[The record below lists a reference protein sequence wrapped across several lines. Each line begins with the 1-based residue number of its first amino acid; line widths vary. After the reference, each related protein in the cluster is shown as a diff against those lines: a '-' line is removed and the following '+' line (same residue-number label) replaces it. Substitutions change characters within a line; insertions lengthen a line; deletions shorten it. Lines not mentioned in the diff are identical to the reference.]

1 MCTRCPDQFFYADLS
16 FPIWSAVFL
25 EFFGLWTDVLMRER
39 SRDTSFTGA
48 ESRGWPQTRGDNNRS
63 TQVVA
68 LQEQS
73 NSEKIGQTT
82 FPTGAMERE
91 CKRMASYLI
100 KLPSIH
106 FLGVRM
112 VAAILAVVGIAGA
125 PASSMH
131 AQRRA
136 PTVWIDAGELE
147 GVPLLSLAHGAA
159 FLGIPYA
166 AQPVGDLRWKS
177 PQPHPKWNGVRR
189 AAGYGAACPQAPSP
203 WLPEMLGR
211 SRMVTDEACLYLN
224 VWTPELTRGAK
235 LPVLLWIHGGG
246 NVEGSGEWPP
256 LGETLARDGI
266 VVVSINYRLGIFG
279 FFASPELSA
288 ESPHHVSGNY
298 GQLDQLAALTWIREN
313 IGRFGGDR
321 DQVTVAGAS
330 SGSLDIC
337 NLMASPLASGL
348 FQRAILQS
356 GVCVDSIFPS
366 SSQAEASDSSFAKE
380 SGSPTASL
388 AELRSIPAERIL
400 AAAAKDRKL
409 DLEPAIDGWF
419 LQEQP
424 AAIFAHGRQSRVP
437 VLVGSNENEVSIF
450 ASDLVGGKSYRP
462 RTIAEYRQWL
472 SRRFGVLA
480 DQVFAAYPAHDHDDV
495 VAAFTTMDTD
505 FDFGFGARL
514 LAEESAQ
521 SGQHV
526 YLYHFTYTGRQE
538 FASLGA
544 FHSEES
550 MFLSKRYW
558 TSWISTPGDE
568 QLSNAIITYWSR
580 FARTGDPNGPGL
592 PPWPTYEPNQNLCQI
607 LGETIRSEPVPRSR
621 KFDIFQKRLT
631 ARLASLAG
639 DDTVSAH
646 P

>member
-1 MCTRCPDQFFYADLS
+1 MRCL
-16 FPIWSAVFL
+16 
-25 EFFGLWTDVLMRER
+25 GLW
-39 SRDTSFTGA
+39 
-48 ESRGWPQTRGDNNRS
+48 
-63 TQVVA
+63 
-68 LQEQS
+68 
-73 NSEKIGQTT
+73 
-82 FPTGAMERE
+82 
-91 CKRMASYLI
+91 
-100 KLPSIH
+100 
-106 FLGVRM
+106 M
-112 VAAILAVVGIAGA
+112 VAILPAAGIPDAA
-125 PASSMH
+125 ASPGH

-136 PTVWIDAGELE
+136 PTVRIDAGQLE
-147 GVPLLSLAHGAA
+147 GVPLLPPAHGAA
-159 FLGIPYA
+159 FLGIPFA
-166 AQPVGDLRWKS
+166 AQPVGDLRWKP
-177 PQPHPKWNGVRR
+177 PQPHPKWDGVTR
-189 AAGYGAACPQAPSP
+189 ATAYGPACPQAPSP

-211 SRMVTDEACLYLN
+211 SSMVTDEACLYLN
-224 VWTPELTRGAK
+224 VWTPDLTRGAK

-256 LGETLARDGI
+256 LGETLARAGI

-279 FFASPELSA
+279 FFASPELSD
-288 ESPHHVSGNY
+288 ESPRHVSGNY
-298 GQLDQLAALTWIREN
+298 GQLDQLAALNWVRRN

-337 NLMASPLASGL
+337 NLMASPLAAGL

-366 SSQAEASDSSFAKE
+366 YSHAEVSDSNFARQL
-380 SGSPTASL
+380 GSPTIRSSL
-388 AELRSIPAERIL
+388 AELRSIPTGRVL
-400 AAAAKDRKL
+400 DAATKDRSL
-409 DLEPAIDGWF
+409 DLEPVIDGWF

-424 AAIFAHGRQSRVP
+424 AAIFAHGRQSKVP

-450 ASDLVGGKSYRP
+450 ASHLVGGKSYRP
-462 RTIAEYRQWL
+462 GTIVEYRQWL

-480 DQVFAAYPAHDHDDV
+480 DQVFAAYPAHDDKDV

-521 SGQHV
+521 SGGHV
-526 YLYHFTYTGRQE
+526 YLYHFTYAGRQE
-538 FASLGA
+538 FAPLGA

-558 TSWISTPGDE
+558 TSWTSTPGDE

-592 PPWPTYEPNQNLCQI
+592 PPWPAYEPNQNLCQI
-607 LGETIRSEPVPRSR
+607 LGERITSETVPRSK
-621 KFDIFQKRLT
+621 KFDIFQKRLA

-639 DDTVSAH
+639 DDAVSPH

>member
-1 MCTRCPDQFFYADLS
+1 M
-16 FPIWSAVFL
+16 AV
-25 EFFGLWTDVLMRER
+25 TV
-39 SRDTSFTGA
+39 
-48 ESRGWPQTRGDNNRS
+48 
-63 TQVVA
+63 
-68 LQEQS
+68 
-73 NSEKIGQTT
+73 
-82 FPTGAMERE
+82 
-91 CKRMASYLI
+91 
-100 KLPSIH
+100 
-106 FLGVRM
+106 
-112 VAAILAVVGIAGA
+112 LAVVGIAGA
-125 PASSMH
+125 PASSMQ

-136 PTVWIDAGELE
+136 PTVRIDAGQLE
-147 GVPLLSLAHGAA
+147 GVPLLSLADGAG

-177 PQPHPKWNGVRR
+177 PQPPPRWKGVKR
-189 AAGYGAACPQAPSP
+189 AAAYGPACPQASSP

-211 SRMVTDEACLYLN
+211 SGMVTDEACLYLN
-224 VWTPELTRGAK
+224 VWTPEVTRGAK
-235 LPVLLWIHGGG
+235 LPVLVWIHGGG

-256 LGETLARDGI
+256 LGETLAREGI
-266 VVVSINYRLGIFG
+266 IVVSINYRLGIFG
-279 FFASPELSA
+279 FFASAELSA
-288 ESPHHVSGNY
+288 ESPRHVSGNY
-298 GQLDQLAALTWIREN
+298 GQLDQLTALNWVRRN
-313 IGRFGGDR
+313 IGRFGGDP

-337 NLMASPLASGL
+337 NLMASPLAAGL

-366 SSQAEASDSSFAKE
+366 LSQAAASGGSFVKE
-380 SGSPTASL
+380 LGSATARASL
-388 AELRSIPAERIL
+388 AELRSIPAKRIL
-400 AAAAKDRKL
+400 AVAAKDREL

-419 LQEQP
+419 LREQP
-424 AAIFAHGRQSRVP
+424 AAVFAHGRQSRVP

-462 RTIAEYRQWL
+462 RTVAEYRQWL

-480 DQVFAAYPAHDHDDV
+480 DEVFADYPAHDDNDV
-495 VAAFTTMDTD
+495 VAVFTTMDTD
-505 FDFGFGARL
+505 FDFGFGAQL
-514 LAEESAQ
+514 LAEQSARI
-521 SGQHV
+521 GQHV
-526 YLYHFTYTGRQE
+526 FLYHFTYTGRQE

-580 FARTGDPNGPGL
+580 FVRTGDPNGPGL
-592 PPWPTYEPNQNLCQI
+592 PAWPTYEPDQNLCQI
-607 LGETIRSEPVPRSR
+607 LGETITSEPVPRSG
-621 KFDIFQKRLT
+621 KFEVFQKRLT
-631 ARLASLAG
+631 ARLANVAS

>member
-1 MCTRCPDQFFYADLS
+1 
-16 FPIWSAVFL
+16 
-25 EFFGLWTDVLMRER
+25 
-39 SRDTSFTGA
+39 
-48 ESRGWPQTRGDNNRS
+48 
-63 TQVVA
+63 
-68 LQEQS
+68 
-73 NSEKIGQTT
+73 
-82 FPTGAMERE
+82 
-91 CKRMASYLI
+91 MASYLS
-100 KLPSIH
+100 KLSPIRIP
-106 FLGVRM
+106 GIRM
-112 VAAILAVVGIAGA
+112 VVAVLTILGISSV
-125 PASSMH
+125 PASASRTQH
-131 AQRRA
+131 RA
-136 PTVWIDAGELE
+136 PTVRIDAGELE

-177 PQPHPKWNGVRR
+177 PRPHPKWNGVRR
-189 AAGYGAACPQAPSP
+189 AAAYGPACPQAPSP

-211 SRMVTDEACLYLN
+211 SRMMTDEACLYLN

-235 LPVLLWIHGGG
+235 LPVLVWIHGGG

-256 LGETLARDGI
+256 LGETLAHTGI

-288 ESPHHVSGNY
+288 ESPRHVSGNY
-298 GQLDQLAALTWIREN
+298 GQLDQLAALNWVRRN
-313 IGRFGGDR
+313 IGRFGGDP

-330 SGSLDIC
+330 SGSLDVC
-337 NLMASPLASGL
+337 NLMASPLSSGL
-348 FQRAILQS
+348 FQRAVLQS

-366 SSQAEASDSSFAKE
+366 SRQAETSDSSFAKE
-380 SGSPTASL
+380 LGSTTAPLSL
-388 AELRSIPAERIL
+388 AELRSIPAERVL
-400 AAAAKDRKL
+400 DAAAKDRKL

-424 AAIFAHGRQSRVP
+424 AAIFAHGKQSRVP

-450 ASDLVGGKSYRP
+450 ASPLVGGRSYRP
-462 RTIAEYRQWL
+462 GTIPEYRQWL
-472 SRRFGVLA
+472 SKRFGVLA
-480 DQVFAAYPAHDHDDV
+480 DQVFAVYPAHDDSDV

-514 LAEESAQ
+514 LAQESAQ
-521 SGQHV
+521 NGQHAF
-526 YLYHFTYTGRQE
+526 LYHFTYTGKQE
-538 FASLGA
+538 FATLGA

-568 QLSNAIITYWSR
+568 QLANAILTYWSR
-580 FARTGDPNGPGL
+580 FVRTGDPNGPGL
-592 PPWPTYEPNQNLCQI
+592 PPWPTYEANQNLCQI
-607 LGETIRSEPVPRSR
+607 LGETITSEPVPRNS

-631 ARLASLAG
+631 ARLASFV
-639 DDTVSAH
+639 DDGEASAH